1 MVKTFK
7 INLEDMYLDTKQPKK
22 HQQKFKRFLLT
33 KEDQERIAEQKKNIQ
48 RVDAQTKGVKW

>member
-7 INLEDMYLDTKQPKK
+7 INLDDMYLDTKQPKK

-48 RVDAQTKGVKW
+48 RVDAQVKGVK

>member
-1 MVKTFK
+1 
-7 INLEDMYLDTKQPKK
+7 MYLDTKQPKK

-48 RVDAQTKGVKW
+48 RVDPQTKGVKW

>member
-7 INLEDMYLDTKQPKK
+7 INLGDMYLDTKQPKK

-33 KEDQERIAEQKKNIQ
+33 KEDRERIAEEKKNIQ
-48 RVDAQTKGVKW
+48 RVDAQVKGVKW

>member
-7 INLEDMYLDTKQPKK
+7 INLGDMYLDTKQPKK

-33 KEDQERIAEQKKNIQ
+33 KADRERIAEDKKNIQ